1 MRHETIEKSAGLL
14 GVLTAVAISLG
25 GLAEI
30 VPLIMS
36 REAVEPTPGVVPYT
50 AMQIEGRD
58 VYVREGCYA
67 CHSQMIRPFR
77 AASKA
82 RSA

>member
-36 REAVEPTPGVVPYT
+36 REAPT
-50 AMQIEGRD
+50 
-58 VYVREGCYA
+58 
-67 CHSQMIRPFR
+67 
-77 AASKA
+77 
-82 RSA
+82 RSAMSCCVMRSGTTSLPLSSFASDSSSLATRP

>member
-36 REAVEPTPGVVPYT
+36 RDAPT
-50 AMQIEGRD
+50 
-58 VYVREGCYA
+58 
-67 CHSQMIRPFR
+67 
-77 AASKA
+77 
-82 RSA
+82 RSAMSASASSIGRPRRVSVSTRLNSLLAGG